1 MFEELHPQSGVRV
14 RLDLESKDAD
24 AAHYALTLFFKEEV
38 RHHGQAK
45 VPPEG
50 AIEIEGL
57 ADAPAYAQGAAK
69 AFLRQTQGS
78 FRSAGR
84 WPRRVLRWRAER

>member
-1 MFEELHPQSGVRV
+1 MFEELHPESGVRV
-14 RLDLESKDAD
+14 RLDLKSTSDESAE
-24 AAHYALTLFFKEEV
+24 YALTLFFQGDRRE
-38 RHHGQAK
+38 HGEAA

-50 AIEIEGL
+50 GIEIQGL
-57 ADAPAYAQGAAK
+57 SDAPAYAQAAAK

>member
-1 MFEELHPQSGVRV
+1 MFEELHPESGVRV
-14 RLDLESKDAD
+14 RLDLKSKSAD
-24 AAHYALTLFFKEEV
+24 AAEYTLTLFFVGEHRE
-38 RHHGQAK
+38 HGEAT

-50 AIEIEGL
+50 VIEIRGL
-57 ADAPAYAQGAAK
+57 EDAPAYAQAAAK

>member
-1 MFEELHPQSGVRV
+1 MFEELHPESGVRV
-14 RLDLESKDAD
+14 RLDLKSKSAD
-24 AAHYALTLFFKEEV
+24 SALYALTLFFKDDV
-38 RHHGQAK
+38 RHHGEAS

-50 AIEIEGL
+50 EIVIDGL
-57 ADAPAYAQGAAK
+57 ADTPGYAQGAAK

-78 FRSAGR
+78 FRAAGR

>member
-1 MFEELHPQSGVRV
+1 MFEELHPESGVRV
-14 RLDLESKDAD
+14 RLDLKSES
-24 AAHYALTLFFKEEV
+24 AAAAEYALTLFFSAER
-38 RHHGQAK
+38 RHHGQAT

-50 AIEIEGL
+50 TIEIEGL
-57 ADAPAYAQGAAK
+57 IDAPAYAQAAAK

>member
-1 MFEELHPQSGVRV
+1 MFEELHPESGVRV
-14 RLDLESKDAD
+14 RLDLKSKSAE
-24 AAHYALTLFFKEEV
+24 AAHYSLTLFFRDAHRE
-38 RHHGQAK
+38 HGEAT

-50 AIEIEGL
+50 GIEIQGL
-57 ADAPAYAQGAAK
+57 TDAPAYAQAAAK